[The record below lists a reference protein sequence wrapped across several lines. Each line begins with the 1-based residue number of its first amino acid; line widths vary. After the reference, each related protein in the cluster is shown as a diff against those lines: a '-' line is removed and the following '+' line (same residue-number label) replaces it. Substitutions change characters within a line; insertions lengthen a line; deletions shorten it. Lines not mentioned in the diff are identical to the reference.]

1 MTTPALHPN
10 LVGSEVIGSRKAAN
24 VYRSWSRAACTRP
37 IAPKSRIGEPIVAFA
52 VHPCPL
58 ASSVQSIIV
67 RAVTPD
73 HAEGLRYQALPTDD
87 PLRALNIL
95 REAAGLQPLSDEHDK
110 RGADEPWRTDVER
123 REPRCRICRD
133 AGVRIVVNELL
144 DWRGVPVV
152 VGRGKTHRIT
162 YAEILR
168 DLAPFN
174 EGRDTKDR
182 ITYDSLW
189 VHAKR
194 HYDLAGIAA
203 YRRNRMSKEFKE
215 FKEALRA

>member
-1 MTTPALHPN
+1 MSGAWEKVPAAILFR
-10 LVGSEVIGSRKAAN
+10 LME
-24 VYRSWSRAACTRP
+24 RAD
-37 IAPKSRIGEPIVAFA
+37 F
-52 VHPCPL
+52 
-58 ASSVQSIIV
+58 
-67 RAVTPD
+67 
-73 HAEGLRYQALPTDD
+73 
-87 PLRALNIL
+87 
-95 REAAGLQPLSDEHDK
+95 
-110 RGADEPWRTDVER
+110 ER
-123 REPRCRICRD
+123 RESRCRICRD
-133 AGVRIVVNELL
+133 PDIRNLADELL
-144 DWRGVPVV
+144 DWRGVPSIL
-152 VGRGKTHRIT
+152 GRGKTHRIT

-215 FKEALRA
+215 FKEALRG